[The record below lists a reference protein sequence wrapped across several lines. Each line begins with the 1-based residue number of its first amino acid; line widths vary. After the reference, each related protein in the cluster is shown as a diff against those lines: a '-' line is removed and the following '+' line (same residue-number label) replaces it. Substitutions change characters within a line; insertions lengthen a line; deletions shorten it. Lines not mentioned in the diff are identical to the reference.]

1 MLQELYSQLAELYE
15 LDAPHRIEDFLITDP
30 ALADSLHGGAAR
42 SGRESLFVREGAR
55 LLDVTLFLDR
65 SVLANLR
72 PADSVSELNRSEIN
86 DYWLAVEGISHFL
99 YLTWRGGRGREL
111 TQLEMELQA
120 EIDKYLCSCLC
131 LPGLCV
137 PGLSPPRPDAHNGR
151 HGRWLTQL
159 HHILF
164 EQTVIEAED
173 PDRHE
178 RYATANR
185 YAARY
190 CRALLPSLRRGLSLA
205 LVNELRRF
213 YRMSQYEKLR
223 RIQSLH

>member
-1 MLQELYSQLAELYE
+1 MLQELYQQLAELYE
-15 LDAPHRIEDFLITDP
+15 LDAPHNIEDFLITDP
-30 ALADSLHGGAAR
+30 VLAGRLHESAPRNAR
-42 SGRESLFVREGAR
+42 ERLFVREGAR
-55 LLDVTLFLDR
+55 RLDVTLFLDR

-72 PADSVSELNRSEIN
+72 PEDPVSELSRAEIN

-99 YLTWRGGRGREL
+99 YLTWRGAYAREL

-120 EIDKYLCSCLC
+120 EIDKYLCSCLT
-131 LPGLCV
+131 L
-137 PGLSPPRPDAHNGR
+137 PDARRGQ
-151 HGRWLTQL
+151 WLPQL
-159 HHILF
+159 HNILF
-164 EQTVIEAED
+164 EQTVIETAE

-190 CRALLPSLRRGLSLA
+190 CRALLPALGQGLSLA

-223 RIQSLH
+223 RIQSMH

>member
-1 MLQELYSQLAELYE
+1 MLQELYRQLAELYE
-15 LDAPHRIEDFLITDP
+15 LDAPHNIEDFLITDP
-30 ALADSLHGGAAR
+30 ALAGRLLAR
-42 SGRESLFVREGAR
+42 TMQSAREQLFVREGSR
-55 LLDVTLFLDR
+55 RLDVTLFLDR

-72 PADSVSELNRSEIN
+72 PEDPVSELSHAEIN

-99 YLTWRGGRGREL
+99 YLTWRGAYSREL

-120 EIDKYLCSCLC
+120 EIDKYLCSCLT
-131 LPGLCV
+131 LPDERRGQWL
-137 PGLSPPRPDAHNGR
+137 PR
-151 HGRWLTQL
+151 L
-159 HHILF
+159 HRILF
-164 EQTVIEAED
+164 EQTVIEAEE

-190 CRALLPSLRRGLSLA
+190 CRALLPRLRQGLSLA

-213 YRMSQYEKLR
+213 YRLSQNEKLR
-223 RIQSLH
+223 RINALH